1 MGRGK
6 KEIKKIEDTTSG
18 SQNSFSRIH
27 AGVLKKAHE
36 LSVLC
41 DAEVAVIIFSSTGQL
56 YQFASSSMDQVLSRY
71 NKCLGPSE
79 ASIAQT
85 EAQKKSSDELAVL
98 KEEVAQLMQR
108 QTILLGTNDLT
119 EYGLNELQQL
129 EQLLN
134 DGLISLRNK
143 KEQLLMY
150 PIEQSRMKENQIML
164 ENERLRKQ
172 IEELKSYSYLPTSA
186 QQVPYILENNQEE
199 KNFPETHA
207 ALNHDKVYPC
217 FQEKQIMP
225 ENRNLEKQ
233 FVEIQSYL
241 PTRAQPVPRFLE
253 SSQEQTNFPEIHG
266 AISHDKFYPCF
277 QENQIMLENKSS
289 EKQFEELQSYLPTSE
304 QPDSGFLEHSKEKR
318 SFPETHSALGPDAVC
333 KSGAENVGFCTTLLL
348 GTSSRDQRKRKEPEQ
363 ETAEKES
370 FPEASEHQ
378 FDM

>member
-18 SQNSFSRIH
+18 SQSSFSRIH

-85 EAQKKSSDELAVL
+85 EAQKKSSDDLAVL

-108 QTILLGTNDLT
+108 QTILLGNDLT

-134 DGLISLRNK
+134 DGLISLRNRK
-143 KEQLLMY
+143 VQLLMY
-150 PIEQSRMKENQIML
+150 QIEQSRMKENQIML
-164 ENERLRKQ
+164 KNERLRKQ
-172 IEELKSYSYLPTSA
+172 IEELKSYSPTSA
-186 QQVPYILENNQEE
+186 QQVPYLLENNQEE
-199 KNFPETHA
+199 KIFPETHA

-225 ENRNLEKQ
+225 EKQ
-233 FVEIQSYL
+233 FEEMQSYL

-289 EKQFEELQSYLPTSE
+289 EKQFEELQSYLPTSSE